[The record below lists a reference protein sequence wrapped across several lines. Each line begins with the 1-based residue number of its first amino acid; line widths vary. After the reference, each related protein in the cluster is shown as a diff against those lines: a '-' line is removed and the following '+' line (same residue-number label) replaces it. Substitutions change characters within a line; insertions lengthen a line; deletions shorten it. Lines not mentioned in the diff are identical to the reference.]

1 MEEYIQYL
9 HVLAALLLEVYK
21 QVFWVFLLVC
31 EQQAFEQQDNLD
43 IRYRLV
49 YLAEEHEV
57 VEAVDIL
64 HFLSSVNQGEILI
77 WYQL

>member
-31 EQQAFEQQDNLD
+31 EQQAFEQQDNLG

-77 WYQL
+77 WYQW

>member
-77 WYQL
+77 WYQW